1 MADQNS
7 FDIVSE
13 VDLQEVDNA
22 VNQAMKEIVQRYDF
36 KGSVSKITLK
46 KAEKELELFSDD
58 ESRMKAVVDILQS
71 KFIKRNLPLKAMDL
85 QEVETVSGGKAQQK
99 AKLVCGIP
107 METCKEVVKLIK
119 DSKLKVQASIQDE
132 KVRVSS
138 KSKDDLQAGM
148 QLLRG
153 KDLKVALQFNNFR

>member
-85 QEVETVSGGKAQQK
+85 QEVESVSGGKAQQK

-107 METCKEVVKLIK
+107 METCKEIVKLIK

-138 KSKDDLQAGM
+138 KSKDDLQAVM

>member
-1 MADQNS
+1 
-7 FDIVSE
+7 
-13 VDLQEVDNA
+13 
-22 VNQAMKEIVQRYDF
+22 
-36 KGSVSKITLK
+36 LK

-138 KSKDDLQAGM
+138 KSKDDLQAVM